1 MRILLQTALS
11 LEFSAMKAYIS
22 DVKSET
28 HSQTA
33 SKYERGTFSHHGNQA
48 EVLIVETGAGNVRAA
63 DETTRALEYFKPD
76 VAFFVGV
83 AGGLKD
89 VKLGDVVASTKV
101 IGYEM
106 GKDDDEFRPRLDTIP
121 SAYSL
126 QQIAKQLLRDNTWKE
141 DLPMETRDQVKAYVE
156 PIAAGDKVVASERA
170 ITFQYLR
177 RFCSDALA
185 VGMEGIGFM
194 VASHAHNTDAMEIR
208 GISDMISDK
217 DEADASGSQP
227 RAADNAAAFVFS
239 VIRQKLA
246 DTRKRNDIKDVV
258 FRGKLLNAL
267 VEMYS
272 QGPEQDDIW
281 KRAGGDVSIL
291 INSMNRRSQWYN
303 ALERLALGGGGA
315 NITLQTLIEQIRID
329 NPNSQNDLFRD

>member
-1 MRILLQTALS
+1 MKILLQTALY
-11 LEFSAMKAYIS
+11 LELSAMKAYLS
-22 DVKSET
+22 DVKPET
-28 HSQTA
+28 HSETG
-33 SKYERGTFSHHGNQA
+33 SKYESGIFSHLGEQA
-48 EVLIVETGAGNVRAA
+48 EVLLVETGAGNVRAA
-63 DETTRALEYFKPD
+63 EETTRALQYFNPD

-106 GKDDDEFRPRLDTIP
+106 GKDDDKFLPRLDTLQ
-121 SAYSL
+121 SSYSL
-126 QQIAKQLLRDNTWKE
+126 QQIAKQLLRDDTWKK
-141 DLPMETRDQVKAYVE
+141 DLTEENRDQITAYVE

-170 ITFQYLR
+170 VAFRYLR
-177 RFCSDALA
+177 EFCSDALA
-185 VGMEGIGFM
+185 VAMEGNGFM
-194 VASHAHNTDAMEIR
+194 VAAHAHNTEAIEIR

-217 DEADASGSQP
+217 EQADASGSQP
-227 RAADNAAAFVFS
+227 KAANNAAAFVFAM
-239 VIRQKLA
+239 IRQKLTDA
-246 DTRKRNDIKDVV
+246 KKKNDIKDSA

-267 VEMYS
+267 VEMYP

-291 INSMNRRSQWYN
+291 SNSMNRRSQWYN

-315 NITLQTLIEQIRID
+315 NITLQTLFEQVGID
-329 NPNSQNDLFRD
+329 YPNSQKDLF

>member
-1 MRILLQTALS
+1 MRILLQTALH
-11 LEFSAMKAYIS
+11 LELNAMKAYLS

-28 HSQTA
+28 HPETG
-33 SKYERGTFSHHGNQA
+33 SKYERGIFSYQGRQA
-48 EVLIVETGAGNVRAA
+48 EVLLVETGAGNVRAA
-63 DETTRALEYFKPD
+63 EETTRAIEHFNPD
-76 VAFFVGV
+76 SAFFVGV

-106 GKDDDEFRPRLDTIP
+106 GKDDDEFRPRLDTLQ

-126 QQIAKQLLRDNTWKE
+126 QQIAKQLLRDDNWKK
-141 DLPMETRDQVKAYVE
+141 DLPEENRDQIAAYVE

-170 ITFQYLR
+170 VAFQYLR
-177 RFCSDALA
+177 KFCSDALA
-185 VGMEGIGFM
+185 VAMEGNGFM
-194 VASHAHNTDAMEIR
+194 VAAHAHNTEAMEIR

-217 DEADASGSQP
+217 AEADASGSQP
-227 RAADNAAAFVFS
+227 RAADNAAAFAFAI
-239 VIRQKLA
+239 IRQKLT
-246 DTRKRNDIKDVV
+246 DTKKKNNIKDSV
-258 FRGKLLNAL
+258 FRGKLLNTL
-267 VEMYS
+267 LEMYP

-291 INSMNRRSQWYN
+291 SNSMSRRSQWYN

-315 NITLQTLIEQIRID
+315 KMTLQTLIEQVRID
-329 NPNSQNDLFRD
+329 YPNLQNDLF

>member
-1 MRILLQTALS
+1 MRILLQTALH
-11 LEFSAMKAYIS
+11 LELNAMRAYLS
-22 DVKSET
+22 NVKSET
-28 HSQTA
+28 HPETG
-33 SKYERGTFSHHGNQA
+33 SKYERGIFSFQGSHA
-48 EVLIVETGAGNVRAA
+48 EVLLVETGASNVRAA
-63 DETTRALEYFKPD
+63 EETTRALQYFNPD
-76 VAFFVGV
+76 TAFFVGV

-106 GKDDDEFRPRLDTIP
+106 GKDDDEFLPRLDTLQ

-126 QQIAKQLLRDNTWKE
+126 QQIAKQLLRDEIWKK
-141 DLPMETRDQVKAYVE
+141 DLPEENRDQIAAYVE

-170 ITFQYLR
+170 VAFKYLR
-177 RFCSDALA
+177 KFCSDALA
-185 VGMEGIGFM
+185 VAMEGNGFM
-194 VASHAHNTDAMEIR
+194 VAAHAQNTEAIEIR
-208 GISDMISDK
+208 GISDLISDK
-217 DEADASGSQP
+217 EEADASGSQP
-227 RAADNAAAFVFS
+227 RAAENAAAFVFAI
-239 VIRQKLA
+239 IRQRLA
-246 DTRKRNDIKDVV
+246 DTKKKNDIRDIV

-267 VEMYS
+267 IEMYP

-315 NITLQTLIEQIRID
+315 KITLQTLIEQVKID
-329 NPNSQNDLFRD
+329 NPNSQKELF